1 MIVARSIFAFVLF
14 FFFFSFFARLVTRY
28 FQLILRF
35 LASVLFL
42 HRSAISHVHTEGII
56 RNFTCIHAR
65 TCIHICVSRPVS
77 VMCILYSF
85 LTICSYSSHNYNLY
99 PLVFRHV
106 YSLRRYIVFYYY
118 LITAGS
124 LLSVYSGCAL
134 LFVLTGGD
142 LSQNIINFPLF
153 LRLSLSLFS
162 LSHSLATSLLLSQ
175 PSFYPFLSTLPTRY
189 RAQTQRC
196 NAIQDANPIL
206 QPPAGCYLW
215 VLVQRAWKH
224 NGRIVVG

>member
-1 MIVARSIFAFVLF
+1 M
-14 FFFFSFFARLVTRY
+14 
-28 FQLILRF
+28 
-35 LASVLFL
+35 
-42 HRSAISHVHTEGII
+42 
-56 RNFTCIHAR
+56 
-65 TCIHICVSRPVS
+65 SRPVS

-99 PLVFRHV
+99 PLVFRHA

-134 LFVLTGGD
+134 LFVLTGGFI
-142 LSQNIINFPLF
+142 LEHNKFP
-153 LRLSLSLFS
+153 SLSSPLPLLILTLS
-162 LSHSLATSLLLSQ
+162 LSHSLATSLLLSH